1 LFLKVSFVE
10 ILRDRHRTEDSR
22 TVLLHYLTMLGGE
35 PDVAKIVVGIAL
47 AIAITS
53 LLDGSGLSV
62 YSALPLIPLFVL
74 FAWLDRIPMRE
85 LGFTYG
91 PVRFYGL
98 ALAHPLYVI
107 GALAV
112 AARVSGAIDIAA
124 LNASKAAQNIALL
137 SAVTFVMAILTEE
150 GFFRGWLWAA
160 LARKGASPLATLLAT
175 TVAFVV
181 WHISFVFLSSDF
193 HFASAQIPVF
203 FLNATLLG
211 LIWGLL
217 RFGSGSVLVSSAG
230 HGLWN
235 GLTYVLFGVGSGV
248 GALGVKD
255 AGMFGPE
262 VGLLGA
268 CLNASVLVLLS
279 ILLRRR
285 LGGYSSA
292 LLAAA

>member
-1 LFLKVSFVE
+1 
-10 ILRDRHRTEDSR
+10 
-22 TVLLHYLTMLGGE
+22 MLGGE
-35 PDVAKIVVGIAL
+35 PDVSKIVGGVAL
-47 AIAITS
+47 AIGITS

-62 YSALPLIPLFVL
+62 YSALPLIPLFAL

-85 LGFTYG
+85 LGVTYG
-91 PVRFYGL
+91 PVRFYGF

-107 GALAV
+107 GALAA
-112 AARVSGAIDIAA
+112 AARVSGATDIAA
-124 LNASKAAQNIALL
+124 LNVSKAALNIALL
-137 SAVTFVMAILTEE
+137 SVVTFVMAIVTEE

-160 LARKGASPLATLLAT
+160 LARKGYSAPATLAAT
-175 TVAFVV
+175 TAAFVI

-217 RFGSGSVLVSSAG
+217 RLGSGSILVSSAG

-235 GLTYVLFGVGSGV
+235 GLTYVLFGVGSGI

-262 VGLLGA
+262 VGLLGV
-268 CLNASVLVLLS
+268 CLNASVLVLFC

-285 LGGYSSA
+285 LLGHSSA
-292 LLAAA
+292 FFAAA